1 LTTGEWFVT
10 TNATYY
16 AGHAFVVSPIRFI
29 SRVYSLRNVPGALFR
44 TIEVRDLFKMTAKI
58 EHQNPLKE
66 SSTWEYLGEL
76 AKLVKIITESSFNE
90 AKLAYAGSHYSN
102 MVLKFYLPVVQKTL
116 GVFRRRILSSRA
128 FNLVLFSFENNHNWG
143 SPGIHSCTSPFEFF
157 TSSAV
162 NDSES
167 FVSWRRS
174 SLEVAVESLKCSG
187 RLENVFFV
195 DFSCILLITNFM

>member
-29 SRVYSLRNVPGALFR
+29 SRVYSPRNVPGALFR
-44 TIEVRDLFKMTAKI
+44 TIEVRDLFKMAAKI

-102 MVLKFYLPVVQKTL
+102 MVLKFYLP
-116 GVFRRRILSSRA
+116 
-128 FNLVLFSFENNHNWG
+128 E
-143 SPGIHSCTSPFEFF
+143 IHSCPKNFGSLQTTYF
-157 TSSAV
+157 V
-162 NDSES
+162 KQS
-167 FVSWRRS
+167 FQSRIISVR
-174 SLEVAVESLKCSG
+174 K
-187 RLENVFFV
+187 
-195 DFSCILLITNFM
+195 

>member
-1 LTTGEWFVT
+1 M
-10 TNATYY
+10 A
-16 AGHAFVVSPIRFI
+16 
-29 SRVYSLRNVPGALFR
+29 
-44 TIEVRDLFKMTAKI
+44 AKI

-102 MVLKFYLPVVQKTL
+102 MVLKFYLPEIHSCPKNL

-128 FNLVLFSFENNHNWG
+128 FNLGLFLFENNHNWR
-143 SPGIHSCTSPFEFF
+143 SPGIHSYTSPFEFF

-174 SLEVAVESLKCSG
+174 SLGVAVESLKCSG

-195 DFSCILLITNFM
+195 DFSCILLIINFM

>member
-1 LTTGEWFVT
+1 
-10 TNATYY
+10 
-16 AGHAFVVSPIRFI
+16 
-29 SRVYSLRNVPGALFR
+29 
-44 TIEVRDLFKMTAKI
+44 MTAKI

-90 AKLAYAGSHYSN
+90 AKLAYAGSHYSD

-128 FNLVLFSFENNHNWG
+128 FNLVLFPFENNHNWR

-162 NDSES
+162 NDSEG
-167 FVSWRRS
+167 FVIWRRS

-187 RLENVFFV
+187 RLNVGKCVFCRFFLYLV
-195 DFSCILLITNFM
+195 NYQFYVKKQ